1 MIDMGSAMRSLL
13 AEGLVDYPNESYV
26 LTVAGTLG
34 GRAHEAKPAALELIR
49 RMLESGD
56 FVAGDLTGTGFERWP
71 GAVSDW
77 MRRIHE
83 DWATRGEEVPT
94 PGSIVWF
101 DMTETGQAAARA
113 GTSYERSREQS

>member
-1 MIDMGSAMRSLL
+1 MIDMGSAMRFLL
-13 AEGLVDYPNESYV
+13 AEGLVDYLNESYV
-26 LTVAGTLG
+26 LTVAGTLDG
-34 GRAHEAKPAALELIR
+34 GAHEAMPAALELIQ

-71 GAVSDW
+71 GAASDW
-77 MRRIHE
+77 MRRIQD

-101 DMTETGQAAARA
+101 DITEAGQSAART
-113 GTSYERSREQS
+113 G